1 MNNPTICANI
11 RSKLITKEDGLAIQ
25 QVNPD
30 AVNTIHVQR
39 CHSDTTNTAAIQ
51 KCITEP
57 FGTQYGGTVAG
68 VVTVPGRTSNK
79 RFEVNTNTVGLIVTV
94 RLTLIN
100 ELNEEVTVTLTT
112 NGTTY
117 VPTAASNY
125 KVLNDMVITSPT
137 VLTDTQRVWCRAQS
151 GTQNN
156 IHYVVLGPTFKYNP
170 VFMCGTKNGV
180 VRNARLLGIPLFH
193 SANTCDG
200 LRLMVWANNAG
211 TSAVKLTLFSV
222 QGTRNNLLQD
232 DVITLVPGEWCV
244 FHRNTNSSVNT
255 LVTVTA
261 LWELISIS

>member
-1 MNNPTICANI
+1 MCANI
-11 RSKLITKEDGLAIQ
+11 RSKLITKENGLAIQ

-30 AVNTIHVQR
+30 PVNTIHVQR

-68 VVTVPGRTSNK
+68 VVTVPGRTAVK
-79 RFEVNTNTVGLIVTV
+79 RYEVTTNIISGGVITV

-100 ELNEEVTVTLTT
+100 DLNVEVEETLTT
-112 NGTTY
+112 NGTSLI
-117 VPTAASNY
+117 PTVNNNY
-125 KVLNDMVITSPT
+125 KVCNDMVIISNR
-137 VLTDTQRVWCRAQS
+137 VLTGSERLWCRPQG

-156 IHYVVLGPTFKYNP
+156 IHHVVLGPTFKYNP